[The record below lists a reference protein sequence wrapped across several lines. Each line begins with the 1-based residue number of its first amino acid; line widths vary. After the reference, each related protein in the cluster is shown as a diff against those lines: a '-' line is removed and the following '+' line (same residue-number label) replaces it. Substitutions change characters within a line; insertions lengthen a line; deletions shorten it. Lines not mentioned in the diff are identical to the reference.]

1 MEKGNEQINMLI
13 SIGTEEGQ
21 HRIIIEKINK
31 FYKKIT
37 GKKNFDIENF
47 DDFVQAFKKC
57 NSIGLCS
64 ILLQIA
70 TNCYYLYDSQSQ
82 IIKHR
87 NYYEK
92 IIKYMIV
99 NTGPIYQ
106 NINIMNS
113 FINRNNSYRY
123 AYHDISNVELFQ
135 NIAKLQSKLCPD
147 LLYNCKIKG
156 IKESK
161 KIKVGF
167 ISDFLITFHSVAKDR
182 LGIIK
187 HLYNDP
193 DFDVKIMTRKTN
205 KHLFYDKI
213 MSDSN
218 INPSNLI
225 IQMKDDDIV
234 SNRQQILEENFDII
248 VYPEIGM
255 CQQTRL
261 IAFSRLA
268 PIQINTWGHSD
279 TSGLPNIDYFV
290 SSIYFNSE
298 KDQSHYSE
306 KLILFD
312 SLGTYYYNIFNYFKN
327 EIQILDENEQDNLR
341 NNIIEKTG
349 IENPNIYG
357 CIQIFIKIHPSFIGM
372 LNEILG
378 EDKNAVI
385 VLLSTKQGD
394 NDDVIL
400 KNYIKSKIKFI
411 ERIYYIYQVPFTQYA
426 KNIKSCDLILDYYP
440 FGGFNS
446 TIESFLLGKIC
457 ITCAGERI
465 SGKFTQG
472 LYKKMGITEFICD
485 SEKEYILKAVQYGK
499 NRDERKKY
507 EGIILENVGK
517 IIEEKESVEEWK
529 IFLKKIYNEKLIFE

>member
-1 MEKGNEQINMLI
+1 MEKPDEQVSLLI
-13 SIGTEEGQ
+13 SLGTEEGQ
-21 HRIIIEKINK
+21 HHIIIEKINN

-37 GKKNFDIENF
+37 GKTSFNIENF

-64 ILLQIA
+64 ILLQFS
-70 TNCYYLYDSQSQ
+70 TNCYYLYDSQSR

-87 NYYEK
+87 NYYQK

-99 NTGPIYQ
+99 NTGQIYQ
-106 NINIMNS
+106 NINVMNT

-147 LLYNCKIKG
+147 LLYNYKSKK

-167 ISDFLITFHSVAKDR
+167 ISDFVITFHSVAKDR

-205 KHLFYDKI
+205 KHMFYDKI
-213 MSDSN
+213 MSDIDS
-218 INPSNLI
+218 SNLI
-225 IQMKDDDIV
+225 IKMKENDLV
-234 SNRQQILEENFDII
+234 SNRQQIIEEDFDII
-248 VYPEIGM
+248 IYPEIGM

-290 SSIYFNSE
+290 SSKYFNSKE
-298 KDQSHYSE
+298 DQSHYSE

-312 SLGTYYYNIFNYFKN
+312 SLGTYYYDVFNFFKN
-327 EIQILDENEQDNLR
+327 EIQIESHCEVNILR
-341 NNIIEKTG
+341 NDIIEKTG

-357 CIQIFIKIHPSFIGM
+357 CIQIFIKIHPSFIEI
-372 LNEILG
+372 LNEILKAD
-378 EDKNAVI
+378 ENAVI
-385 VLLSTKQGD
+385 VLLSTNKGD
-394 NDDVIL
+394 NDDIIL
-400 KNYIKSKIKFI
+400 KNYIKSKINFF
-411 ERIYYIYQVPFTQYA
+411 ERIYFIYQVPFTQYA
-426 KNIKSCDLILDYYP
+426 KNIKNCDLILDYYP

-457 ITCAGERI
+457 ITYVAERI

-472 LYKKMGITEFICD
+472 LYRKMGITEFICD
-485 SEKEYILKAVQYGK
+485 SEKEYILKAVEYGK
-499 NRDERKKY
+499 NKDKREKY
-507 EGIILENVGK
+507 KEIILENVSK
-517 IIEEKESVEEWK
+517 IIEEKESIDEWK
-529 IFLKKIYNEKLIFE
+529 IFLKNLNNYDIFN

>member
-1 MEKGNEQINMLI
+1 MEKPDEQVGMLI
-13 SIGTEEGQ
+13 SLVTEEGQ
-21 HRIIIEKINK
+21 HRGIIEKINN
-31 FYKKIT
+31 FYKKLT
-37 GKKNFDIENF
+37 GKKSFDIENF
-47 DDFVQAFKKC
+47 DDFVKAFKTC

-70 TNCYYLYDSQSQ
+70 TNCYYLYDSKSQ

-92 IIKYMIV
+92 IIKFMIA

-106 NINIMNS
+106 NINIIS
-113 FINRNNSYRY
+113 KFINHNNAYRY
-123 AYHDISNVELFQ
+123 AYHDMSNVELFK
-135 NIAKLQSKLCPD
+135 NIAQLQSKLCPD
-147 LLYNCKIKG
+147 LLFDSLNMKIKE
-156 IKESK
+156 IKESN

-187 HLYNDP
+187 HLYDDP
-193 DFDVKIMTRKTN
+193 NFDVKIITRKTN
-205 KHLFYDKI
+205 KHLFYEKI
-213 MSDSN
+213 VSD
-218 INPSNLI
+218 IDLSNLI
-225 IQMKDDDIV
+225 IQMKEDDLV

-255 CQQTRL
+255 CQQTRF

-290 SSIYFNSE
+290 SSKYFNSKE
-298 KDQSHYSE
+298 DQSHYSE

-312 SLGTYYYNIFNYFKN
+312 SLGTYYYDIFNFFKN
-327 EIQILDENEQDNLR
+327 EIQILDENKKNNLR
-341 NNIIEKTG
+341 NDIIEKTG

-372 LNEILG
+372 LNEILCQ
-378 EDKNAVI
+378 DKNAVI

-411 ERIYYIYQVPFTQYA
+411 ERIYFIYQVPFTQYA
-426 KNIKSCDLILDYYP
+426 NNIKSCDLILDYYP

-472 LYKKMGITEFICD
+472 LYRKMGITEFICD
-485 SEKEYILKAVQYGK
+485 SEKEYISKAVKYGK
-499 NRDERKKY
+499 NCNERKKY
-507 EGIILENVGK
+507 EIMILENVGK

-529 IFLKKIYNEKLIFE
+529 IFLKKIYNEKLK